1 MQPVQQAWWRLHP
14 VQGPTLPHRFS
25 CLVRAQVQQRALQQ
39 CPRLAARCT
48 AAGSSHVSCTLAPW
62 LTRFAASSRSHGIY
76 MAEKEK
82 IKDGEEY
89 VDKLV
94 LCEKHRPADGAKKK
108 RRKREI
114 KW

>member
-1 MQPVQQAWWRLHP
+1 M
-14 VQGPTLPHRFS
+14 HR
-25 CLVRAQVQQRALQQ
+25 VRAGAAALLP
-39 CPRLAARCT
+39 CRTPHITAPLNSWHAR
-48 AAGSSHVSCTLAPW
+48 W
-62 LTRFAASSRSHGIY
+62 LTVCSLSRSHGIY

-94 LCEKHRPADGAKKK
+94 LCDKHRPADGAKKK